1 MSNVRHDSW
10 KGHAISVRPIAVR
23 CVAGPSS
30 PVDGYFAT
38 VRIDKD
44 GQTII
49 DWHLPRH
56 AEQWATLAEA
66 QRDGLD
72 YARNLIDEDVLNVT
86 PSVWNLAA

>member
-1 MSNVRHDSW
+1 M
-10 KGHAISVRPIAVR
+10 
-23 CVAGPSS
+23 
-30 PVDGYFAT
+30 
-38 VRIDKD
+38 
-44 GQTII
+44 

-72 YARNLIDEDVLNVT
+72 YARKLIDEGVLNVT